1 MAGLIRGLGN
11 INSYLEEQERRK
23 EAAQASKAEWFKL
36 VDGQHA
42 RVRFLQE
49 LDEASPNFSEKNDLG
64 LFALEHQGPG
74 PEGFKRKALC
84 TAETGEPGECY
95 GCDEHR
101 RLNRE
106 DRENYKGSWKVKRR
120 LYINALVQYY
130 DKKTGEYSEPQ
141 VVVFA
146 QGDSPKQVVTD
157 LLGYATDDH
166 TITNREWKISRKGAG
181 LSDTSYSLK
190 AEDKDTEK
198 FDVEAYDLFDLDK
211 LVRKVPYEEQATFY
225 GAVTRPSESRD
236 DTPPAHA
243 GAGVGGGLADERW

>member
-11 INSYLEEQERRK
+11 INSYLQEQERRK
-23 EAAQASKAEWFKL
+23 EAAAGAKAEWFKL

-49 LDEASPNFSEKNDLG
+49 LDENSPNFSKKNDLG
-64 LFALEHQGPG
+64 VFTLEHQGPG

-84 TAETGEPGECY
+84 TAETGAPGECY
-95 GCDEHR
+95 ACDEHR

-120 LYINALVQYY
+120 LYINALVEYY
-130 DKKTGEYSEPQ
+130 DKKTGEYGEPQ

-146 QGDSPKQVVTD
+146 QGDSPKQVVGD
-157 LLGYATDDH
+157 LLEYATEDG
-166 TITNREWKISRKGAG
+166 TITNREWKITRKGAG

-190 AEDKDTEK
+190 AQDKDEDK
-198 FDVEAYDLFDLDK
+198 FDVEAYELFDLSK
-211 LVRKVPYEEQATFY
+211 VYREVPYEEQAVFY
-225 GAVTRPSESRD
+225 GAVTRPSEDRQEAPRES
-236 DTPPAHA
+236 
-243 GAGVGGGLADERW
+243 AGVGGGLADERW